1 MVDCSLSGFV
11 NPFKAMLFCWFEARE
26 SGFMKLK
33 NFDSLRRRE
42 RGKEIQGIQLG
53 DPPIH
58 DGRLLGLF
66 LPEGSK
72 SHFLAHRGVVYILNE
87 ARH

>member
-1 MVDCSLSGFV
+1 MNVGFETMKMFSV
-11 NPFKAMLFCWFEARE
+11 IFILLPLYYFETVAE
-26 SGFMKLK
+26 PST
-33 NFDSLRRRE
+33 E
-42 RGKEIQGIQLG
+42 
-53 DPPIH
+53 H

-72 SHFLAHRGVVYILNE
+72 SHFLARRGVVYILNE

>member
-1 MVDCSLSGFV
+1 MRKISNEFYQGELS
-11 NPFKAMLFCWFEARE
+11 RDI
-26 SGFMKLK
+26 
-33 NFDSLRRRE
+33 NFLVIF
-42 RGKEIQGIQLG
+42 KEIAPVKKLAQFFQVS
-53 DPPIH
+53 IH

-72 SHFLAHRGVVYILNE
+72 SHFLAHSGVVYILNE